1 MLWCRTSVVMSDQAG
16 ILLAELH
23 AHTTWSDGTLTT
35 SELVDL
41 YGGAG
46 FAVLAVT
53 DHVLPPASG
62 EFLTEASFPS
72 YLEEI
77 EREAER
83 AERIYGLTLMPG
95 LELTYE
101 HEDPARAGH
110 AVAVGLR
117 RFVGL
122 ENGLDRALH
131 EARSHGAALIAA
143 HPYAADRVA
152 TASRVTARFAEE
164 PEWAVEAVDRFE
176 LFNRDEL
183 FAWVAERRL
192 PAVAT
197 GDFHRPEH
205 LRTWKTLLPCRRDD
219 EAVVEHLRS
228 KRECGLT
235 RLDPTRS
242 IFRRAA

>member
-1 MLWCRTSVVMSDQAG
+1 MSDHTG
-16 ILLAELH
+16 TLLAELH
-23 AHTTWSDGTLTT
+23 AHTTWSDGALTT

-46 FAVLAVT
+46 VSVLAVT
-53 DHVLPPASG
+53 DHVLPSASG

-77 EREAER
+77 DREAER
-83 AERIYGLTLMPG
+83 AERTYGLTLVPG

-101 HEDPARAGH
+101 DEDPARAGH

-122 ENGLDRALH
+122 ENGLDSAVR

-143 HPYAADRVA
+143 HPYALDRIA
-152 TASRVTARFAEE
+152 AASRVTARFSEE

-205 LRTWKTLLPCRRDD
+205 LRTWKTLLPCTRNE

-228 KRECGLT
+228 RRECALT
-235 RLDPTRS
+235 RLDPIRS
-242 IFRRAA
+242 IFKRAA